1 MRLRHLRIT
10 AVMRLLRIV
19 TMMAV
24 RTIGHVRTDI
34 SLVVVQID
42 GSRFRVIRRVVTV
55 VIRRRPNGITRMT
68 EDIPQRRTFN
78 EDRTN
83 DVVISVQ
90 VRITDHLYEQRI
102 RLTLCHQGSYV
113 LEHSRSQ
120 ASLDKEGVVIA
131 TMRLDHAQVVNP
143 TVAVQIEVIDH
154 VPAGVE
160 DLLELT
166 YRTAVCEG
174 SSHGI
179 EVEVEARIGVV
190 VRYDEGCHRS
200 YLRRRGR
207 YLRRIDRLSRNN
219 RFRGWHFGIDP
230 SNPTTR
236 HAKSYES

>member
-1 MRLRHLRIT
+1 
-10 AVMRLLRIV
+10 
-19 TMMAV
+19 
-24 RTIGHVRTDI
+24 
-34 SLVVVQID
+34 
-42 GSRFRVIRRVVTV
+42 
-55 VIRRRPNGITRMT
+55 MT

-90 VRITDHLYEQRI
+90 VRITDHLYEQRT

-120 ASLDKEGVVIA
+120 ASLDEEGVVIA

-166 YRTAVCEG
+166 Y
-174 SSHGI
+174 
-179 EVEVEARIGVV
+179 
-190 VRYDEGCHRS
+190 
-200 YLRRRGR
+200 
-207 YLRRIDRLSRNN
+207 
-219 RFRGWHFGIDP
+219 
-230 SNPTTR
+230 
-236 HAKSYES
+236 